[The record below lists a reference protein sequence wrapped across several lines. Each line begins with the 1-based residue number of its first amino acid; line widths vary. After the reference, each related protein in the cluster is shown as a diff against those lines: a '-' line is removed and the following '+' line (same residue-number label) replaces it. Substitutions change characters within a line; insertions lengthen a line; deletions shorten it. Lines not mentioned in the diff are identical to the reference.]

1 MPIAS
6 VTDFFEEIIRD
17 LHTSLYLALGG
28 SIDEESLNW
37 SSQAVELASTGI
49 KILIL
54 LAVLG
59 FFYWLANYILRQ
71 SRAKIRLNERR
82 TKIVRWNHTVQFF
95 SIITWRTW
103 CNLIRNVFC
112 RTIEMTDDITSD

>member
-6 VTDFFEEIIRD
+6 ITDFFKEIVRD

-28 SIDEESLNW
+28 SADEESLDW
-37 SSQAVELASTGI
+37 SSQAVELANTAI

-59 FFYWLANYILRQ
+59 FFLLACHLCHK
-71 SRAKIRLNERR
+71 AK
-82 TKIVRWNHTVQFF
+82 
-95 SIITWRTW
+95 
-103 CNLIRNVFC
+103 
-112 RTIEMTDDITSD
+112 